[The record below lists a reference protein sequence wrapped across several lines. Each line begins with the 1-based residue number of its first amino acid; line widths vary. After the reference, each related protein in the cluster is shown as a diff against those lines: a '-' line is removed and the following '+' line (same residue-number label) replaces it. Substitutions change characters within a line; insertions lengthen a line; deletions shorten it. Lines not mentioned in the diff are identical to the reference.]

1 MIPHNDVGSRV
12 SVRDADP
19 IDEQRT
25 EGTAV
30 RDEYDDTIAGKKLS
44 PESLMMSYGYRPEWS
59 EGAIKSPIFQTSTFV
74 FSNAAEGKR
83 FFALAEGSA
92 EAADGEKEG
101 LIYSRLNNPDLEILE
116 HRLRLWDGAERGL
129 VFASGMAAITTAMLA
144 YLRPGDVL
152 LHSAPIYGGT
162 DHFVHD
168 VLPEFGVRTVK
179 WEPDMSEGDVDVAL
193 ESVLDGRRLGAILM
207 ETPANPTNDLFSIAM
222 ARRIADRYSDGE
234 RRVPVAVD
242 NTFLGPL
249 WQHPLQHGADLV
261 LYSATKYIG
270 GHSDLIAGAVL
281 GSHEMMAPVAGMRTV
296 LGSMATPLTSWL
308 MMRSLETLDLRM
320 RRETESAQKIA
331 AFLVNHPKV
340 VDVGYLGLL
349 QEGDPGYDIYKAQA
363 EGPGAMITFWID
375 GDEEEA
381 FRFIDSLSLIH
392 LAVSLGSTE
401 TLVEHPATMTHA
413 GLDPDEKKKLRVNG
427 ALVRLSIGV
436 ENPDDLIHDISTAL
450 DAV

>member
-1 MIPHNDVGSRV
+1 
-12 SVRDADP
+12 
-19 IDEQRT
+19 
-25 EGTAV
+25 V

-74 FSNAAEGKR
+74 FQTAAEGKR
-83 FFALAEGSA
+83 FFALAGGSV
-92 EAADGEKEG
+92 EADDGERPG

-116 HRLRLWDGAERGL
+116 NRLRLWDGAERGL
-129 VFASGMAAITTAMLA
+129 VFASGMAAITTSMFA

-179 WEPDMSEGDVDVAL
+179 WEPDMSEGDIEVAL
-193 ESVLDGRRLGAILM
+193 ESVLEGRRLGAILM

-222 ARRIADRYSDGE
+222 ARRVADRYSDGV

-249 WQHPLQHGADLV
+249 WQHPLKHGADLV
-261 LYSATKYIG
+261 IYSATKYIG

-281 GSHEMMAPVAGMRTV
+281 GSHEMMEPVALMRTV

-331 AFLVNHPKV
+331 AFLVTHPKV
-340 VDVGYLGLL
+340 MDVGYLGLL
-349 QEGDPGYDIYKAQA
+349 AEGDPGYEIYKEQA
-363 EGPGAMITFWID
+363 DGSGAMITFWID

>member
-1 MIPHNDVGSRV
+1 
-12 SVRDADP
+12 
-19 IDEQRT
+19 
-25 EGTAV
+25 V

-74 FSNAAEGKR
+74 FETAAEGKR
-83 FFALAEGSA
+83 FFALAEGA
-92 EAADGEKEG
+92 VEAADGEKPG

-116 HRLRLWDGAERGL
+116 NRLRLWDGAERGL

-152 LHSAPIYGGT
+152 LHTAPIYGGT

-168 VLPEFGVRTVK
+168 VLPEFGVHTVK
-179 WEPDMSEGDVDVAL
+179 WEPDMSEGDIDVAL
-193 ESVLDGRRLGAILM
+193 KAVLEGRRLGAILM

-222 ARRIADRYSDGE
+222 ARRIADRYGDGE

-261 LYSATKYIG
+261 IYSATKYIG

-281 GSHEMMAPVAGMRTV
+281 GRSEMMDPVAGMRTV

-320 RRETESAQKIA
+320 RRESESAQKIA
-331 AFLVNHPKV
+331 AFLVGHPKV
-340 VDVGYLGLL
+340 MDVGYLGLL
-349 QEGDPGYDIYKAQA
+349 EEGDPGYEIYKDQA

-381 FRFIDSLSLIH
+381 FRFIDSLSLVH

>member
-1 MIPHNDVGSRV
+1 MRN
-12 SVRDADP
+12 
-19 IDEQRT
+19 
-25 EGTAV
+25 
-30 RDEYDDTIAGKKLS
+30 EYDNTIAGKKLS

-74 FSNAAEGKR
+74 FQTAAEGKR
-83 FFALAEGSA
+83 FFEIAEGSA
-92 EAADGEKEG
+92 EAAEGEKPG

-116 HRLRLWDGAERGL
+116 NRLTLWDGAERGL
-129 VFASGMAAITTAMLA
+129 VFASGMAAITTTMLA

-162 DHFVHD
+162 DHFVHG

-179 WEPDMSEGDVDVAL
+179 WEPEMSEGDVDAAL
-193 ESVLDGRRLGAILM
+193 EAVIDGRRLGAVLM

-234 RRVPVAVD
+234 RRIPVAVD

-261 LYSATKYIG
+261 IYSATKYIG

-281 GSHEMMAPVAGMRTV
+281 GSHEMMNPVVEMRTV

-320 RRETESAQKIA
+320 RRETETAQKIA
-331 AFLVNHPKV
+331 AFLVTHPKV

-349 QEGDPGYDIYKAQA
+349 EEGDPGYEIYKEQT

-381 FRFIDSLSLIH
+381 FLFIDSLSLIH

>member
-1 MIPHNDVGSRV
+1 M
-12 SVRDADP
+12 
-19 IDEQRT
+19 
-25 EGTAV
+25 

-74 FSNAAEGKR
+74 FKTAAEGKR
-83 FFALAEGSA
+83 FFELAEGSC
-92 EAADGEKEG
+92 EADDGEKPG
-101 LIYSRLNNPDLEILE
+101 LIYSRLNNPDLEIVE
-116 HRLRLWDGAERGL
+116 HRLTLWDGAECGL

-152 LHSAPIYGGT
+152 LHTAPVYGGT
-162 DHFVHD
+162 DHFIHA
-168 VLPEFGVRTVK
+168 VLPEFGIHTVK
-179 WEPDMSEGDVDVAL
+179 WEPDMSDGDVDVAL
-193 ESVLDGRRLGAILM
+193 GAVLEGRRLGAVFM
-207 ETPANPTNDLFSIAM
+207 ETPANPTNDLFGIAM
-222 ARRIADRYSDGE
+222 ARRIADRHSSGE

-249 WQHPLQHGADLV
+249 WQHPLKHGADLV
-261 LYSATKYIG
+261 IYSATKYIG

-281 GSHEMMAPVAGMRTV
+281 GSEDMMRPVAGMRNV
-296 LGSMATPLTSWL
+296 LGSMATPLTAWL

-320 RRETESAQKIA
+320 RRETESARKIA
-331 AFLVNHPKV
+331 AFLVSHPKV

-349 QEGDPGYDIYKAQA
+349 EEGDPGYEIYKEQA

-381 FRFIDSLSLIH
+381 FRFLDSLSLIH

-401 TLVEHPATMTHA
+401 TLVEHPATMTHS

>member
-1 MIPHNDVGSRV
+1 MDVY
-12 SVRDADP
+12 
-19 IDEQRT
+19 RT
-25 EGTAV
+25 EGITV

-74 FSNAAEGKR
+74 FKTAAEGKR
-83 FFALAEGSA
+83 FFALAEGAA
-92 EAADGEKEG
+92 EADDGEKLG

-116 HRLRLWDGAERGL
+116 NRLRLWDGAERGL

-152 LHSAPIYGGT
+152 LHTAPIYGGT
-162 DHFVHD
+162 DHFVHGI
-168 VLPEFGVRTVK
+168 LPEFGVHTVK
-179 WEPDMSEGDVDVAL
+179 WEPDMSEADIDAAL
-193 ESVLDGRRLGAILM
+193 NAVLDGRRLGAVLM

-222 ARRIADRYSDGE
+222 ARRIADRYSDSD

-261 LYSATKYIG
+261 IYSATKYIG
-270 GHSDLIAGAVL
+270 GHSDLIAGVVL
-281 GSHEMMAPVAGMRTV
+281 GSEEMMSPVVGMRTI
-296 LGSMATPLTSWL
+296 LGSMATPYTSWL
-308 MMRSLETLDLRM
+308 MMRSLETLNLRM
-320 RRETESAQKIA
+320 RRETDSARKIA
-331 AFLVNHPKV
+331 AFLVAHPNV
-340 VDVGYLGLL
+340 VDVSYLGLL
-349 QEGDPGYDIYKAQA
+349 EDGDPGYEIYKEQT

-381 FRFIDSLSLIH
+381 FQFIDSLSLIH

>member
-1 MIPHNDVGSRV
+1 M
-12 SVRDADP
+12 
-19 IDEQRT
+19 
-25 EGTAV
+25 

-74 FSNAAEGKR
+74 FETAAEGKR
-83 FFALAEGSA
+83 FFALSEGAA
-92 EAADGEKEG
+92 EAADGEKPG

-116 HRLRLWDGAERGL
+116 NRLRLWDGAERGL

-162 DHFVHD
+162 DHFVHR
-168 VLPEFGVRTVK
+168 VLPEFGVHTVK
-179 WEPDMSEGDVDVAL
+179 WEPDMSEGDIDVAL
-193 ESVLDGRRLGAILM
+193 KAVLEGRRLGAILM

-222 ARRIADRYSDGE
+222 ARRIADRYGDGE

-261 LYSATKYIG
+261 IYSATKYIG

-281 GSHEMMAPVAGMRTV
+281 GSSEMMDPVAGMRTV

-320 RRETESAQKIA
+320 RRESESAQKIA
-331 AFLVNHPKV
+331 AFLVGHPKV
-340 VDVGYLGLL
+340 MDVSYLGLL
-349 QEGDPGYDIYKAQA
+349 EEGDPGYEIYKEQA

-381 FRFIDSLSLIH
+381 FRFIDSLSLVH

>member
-1 MIPHNDVGSRV
+1 M
-12 SVRDADP
+12 
-19 IDEQRT
+19 
-25 EGTAV
+25 

-44 PESLMMSYGYRPEWS
+44 PESLMMGYGYRPEWS

-74 FSNAAEGKR
+74 FESAAEGKR
-83 FFALAEGSA
+83 FFELAEGGDES
-92 EAADGEKEG
+92 GEQPG
-101 LIYSRLNNPDLEILE
+101 MIYSRLNNPNLEILE
-116 HRLRLWDGAERGL
+116 HRLALWDGADQGL

-152 LHSAPIYGGT
+152 LHSAPLYGGT
-162 DHFVHD
+162 DHFVHG
-168 VLPEFGVRTVK
+168 VLPEFGVRTVE
-179 WEPDMSEGDVDVAL
+179 WEPDMSEADVDAAL
-193 ESVLDGRRLGAILM
+193 KAALPGRRLGAVLM

-222 ARRIADRYSDGE
+222 ARRLADRHGDGE
-234 RRVPVAVD
+234 SRVPVAVD

-261 LYSATKYIG
+261 IYSATKYIG

-281 GSHEMMAPVAGMRTV
+281 GCHEMMEPVVGMRTI
-296 LGSMATPLTSWL
+296 LGSMATPHSAWL

-331 AFLVNHPKV
+331 RFLQSHPKV
-340 VDVGYLGLL
+340 KDVSYLGLL
-349 QEGDPGYDIYKAQA
+349 AEGDRGYEIYQEQA

-375 GDEEEA
+375 GGEEEA
-381 FRFIDSLSLIH
+381 FRFIDALSLIH

-413 GLDPDEKKKLRVNG
+413 GVDADEKKKLRVNG
-427 ALVRLSIGV
+427 SLVRLSIGV
-436 ENPDDLIHDISTAL
+436 ENPDDLIQDLSTAFE
-450 DAV
+450 AV

>member
-1 MIPHNDVGSRV
+1 M
-12 SVRDADP
+12 
-19 IDEQRT
+19 
-25 EGTAV
+25 

-74 FSNAAEGKR
+74 FQSAAEGKR

-92 EAADGEKEG
+92 EAADGEKPG

-116 HRLRLWDGAERGL
+116 NRLRLWDGADRGL

-179 WEPDMSEGDVDVAL
+179 WEPDMSEGDLDVAL

-261 LYSATKYIG
+261 IYSATKYIG

-281 GSHEMMAPVAGMRTV
+281 GCHEMMEPVAGMRTV

-320 RRETESAQKIA
+320 RRESESAQKIA
-331 AFLVNHPKV
+331 AFLVAHPKV

-349 QEGDPGYDIYKAQA
+349 EEGDPGFDIYKEQA

-381 FRFIDSLSLIH
+381 FRFIDSLSLVH

>member
-1 MIPHNDVGSRV
+1 MH
-12 SVRDADP
+12 
-19 IDEQRT
+19 
-25 EGTAV
+25 
-30 RDEYDDTIAGKKLS
+30 DEYADEIAGKKLS
-44 PESLMMSYGYRPEWS
+44 PESLMMGYGYRPEWS

-74 FSNAAEGKR
+74 FESAAEGKR
-83 FFALAEGSA
+83 FFALAESEEGA
-92 EAADGEKEG
+92 GEVPG

-116 HRLRLWDGAERGL
+116 HRLALWDGAEQGL
-129 VFASGMAAITTAMLA
+129 VFASGMAAISTAMLS

-152 LHSAPIYGGT
+152 LHSTPLYGGT
-162 DHFVHD
+162 DHFVHGI
-168 VLPEFGVRTVK
+168 LPEFGVRTVA
-179 WEPDMSEGDVDVAL
+179 WEPDMSEADVDAAL
-193 ESVLDGRRLGAILM
+193 ELALEGRRLGAVLM

-222 ARRIADRYSDGE
+222 ARRLADRHGDGE
-234 RRVPVAVD
+234 TRVPVAVD

-249 WQHPLQHGADLV
+249 WQHPLKHGADLV

-281 GSHEMMAPVAGMRTV
+281 GSHEMMAPVAGMRTI
-296 LGSMATPLTSWL
+296 LGSMASPHSSWL

-320 RRETESAQKIA
+320 RRETESAGKIA
-331 AFLVNHPKV
+331 RFLRDHPKV
-340 VDVGYLGLL
+340 KDVSYLGLL
-349 QEGDPGYDIYKAQA
+349 EEGDKGYEIYRQQA

-392 LAVSLGSTE
+392 CAVSLGSTE

-413 GLDPDEKKKLRVNG
+413 GVDADEKKKLRVNG

-436 ENPDDLIHDISTAL
+436 ENPDDLIQDITTAL

>member
-1 MIPHNDVGSRV
+1 
-12 SVRDADP
+12 
-19 IDEQRT
+19 
-25 EGTAV
+25 V

-74 FSNAAEGKR
+74 FETAAEGKR
-83 FFALAEGSA
+83 FFALAEGA
-92 EAADGEKEG
+92 VEAVDGEKPG

-116 HRLRLWDGAERGL
+116 NRLRLWDGAERGL

-168 VLPEFGVRTVK
+168 VLPEFGIRTVK
-179 WEPDMSEGDVDVAL
+179 WEPDMSEGDVAAAL
-193 ESVLDGRRLGAILM
+193 EVVLEGRRLGAILM

-222 ARRIADRYSDGE
+222 ARRIADRYGDGE

-249 WQHPLQHGADLV
+249 WQRPLQHGADLV
-261 LYSATKYIG
+261 IYSATKYIG

-281 GSHEMMAPVAGMRTV
+281 GSNEMMDPVAGMRTV

-331 AFLVNHPKV
+331 AFLVTHPKV
-340 VDVGYLGLL
+340 LDVGYLGLL
-349 QEGDPGYDIYKAQA
+349 EEGDPGYEIYKEQA

-413 GLDPDEKKKLRVNG
+413 GLDPDEKKKLCVNG

>member
-1 MIPHNDVGSRV
+1 M
-12 SVRDADP
+12 
-19 IDEQRT
+19 
-25 EGTAV
+25 

-74 FSNAAEGKR
+74 FESAAEGKR
-83 FFALAEGSA
+83 FFELAEGGDDS
-92 EAADGEKEG
+92 GEQPG
-101 LIYSRLNNPDLEILE
+101 MIYSRLNNPDLEILE
-116 HRLRLWDGAERGL
+116 HRLALWDGADRGL

-152 LHSAPIYGGT
+152 LHTAPLYGGT
-162 DHFVHD
+162 DHFVHEI
-168 VLPEFGVRTVK
+168 LPEFGIRTVE
-179 WEPDMSEGDVDVAL
+179 WEPDMSEADVDAAL
-193 ESVLDGRRLGAILM
+193 EAALPGYRLGAVLM

-222 ARRIADRYSDGE
+222 ARRLADRHGDGE

-249 WQHPLQHGADLV
+249 WQHPLRHGADLV
-261 LYSATKYIG
+261 IYSATKYIG

-281 GSHEMMAPVAGMRTV
+281 GCDEMMEPVVVTRTI
-296 LGSMATPLTSWL
+296 LGSMASPHSAWL

-331 AFLVNHPKV
+331 RFLESHPKV
-340 VDVGYLGLL
+340 KDVSYLGLL
-349 QEGDPGYDIYKAQA
+349 EEGDPGYDIYREQA

-375 GDEEEA
+375 GGEEEA
-381 FRFIDSLSLIH
+381 FRFIDALSLIH

-413 GLDPDEKKKLRVNG
+413 GVDPDEKKKLRVNG
-427 ALVRLSIGV
+427 SLVRLSIGV
-436 ENPDDLIHDISTAL
+436 ENPDDLIQDISTAFE
-450 DAV
+450 AV

>member
-1 MIPHNDVGSRV
+1 
-12 SVRDADP
+12 
-19 IDEQRT
+19 
-25 EGTAV
+25 
-30 RDEYDDTIAGKKLS
+30 
-44 PESLMMSYGYRPEWS
+44 
-59 EGAIKSPIFQTSTFV
+59 
-74 FSNAAEGKR
+74 
-83 FFALAEGSA
+83 
-92 EAADGEKEG
+92 
-101 LIYSRLNNPDLEILE
+101 
-116 HRLRLWDGAERGL
+116 
-129 VFASGMAAITTAMLA
+129 
-144 YLRPGDVL
+144 
-152 LHSAPIYGGT
+152 LHTAPIYGGT

-168 VLPEFGVRTVK
+168 VLPEFGVHTVK
-179 WEPDMSEGDVDVAL
+179 WEPDMSEGDIDVAL
-193 ESVLDGRRLGAILM
+193 KAVLEGRRLGAILM

-222 ARRIADRYSDGE
+222 ARRIADRYGDGE

-242 NTFLGPL
+242 NTVLGPL

-261 LYSATKYIG
+261 IYSATKYIG

-281 GSHEMMAPVAGMRTV
+281 VRSEMMDPVAGMRTV

-320 RRETESAQKIA
+320 RRESESAQKIA
-331 AFLVNHPKV
+331 AFLVGHPKV
-340 VDVGYLGLL
+340 MDVGYLGLL
-349 QEGDPGYDIYKAQA
+349 EEGDPGYEIYKDQA

-381 FRFIDSLSLIH
+381 FRFIDSLSLVH

>member
-1 MIPHNDVGSRV
+1 MRN
-12 SVRDADP
+12 
-19 IDEQRT
+19 
-25 EGTAV
+25 
-30 RDEYDDTIAGKKLS
+30 EYDDTIAGKKLS

-74 FSNAAEGKR
+74 FQTAAEGKR
-83 FFALAEGSA
+83 FFELAEGSA
-92 EAADGEKEG
+92 EAAEGEKPG

-116 HRLRLWDGAERGL
+116 NRLTLWDGAERGL
-129 VFASGMAAITTAMLA
+129 VFASGMAAITTTMLA

-162 DHFVHD
+162 DHFVHG

-179 WEPDMSEGDVDVAL
+179 WEPEMSEGDVDAAL
-193 ESVLDGRRLGAILM
+193 EAALEGRRLGAVLM

-222 ARRIADRYSDGE
+222 ARRIADRHGDGE

-249 WQHPLQHGADLV
+249 WQQPLQHGADLV
-261 LYSATKYIG
+261 IYSATKYIG

-281 GSHEMMAPVAGMRTV
+281 GSHEVMNPVVEMRTV

-320 RRETESAQKIA
+320 RRETETAKKIA
-331 AFLVNHPKV
+331 AFLVTHPKV

-349 QEGDPGYDIYKAQA
+349 EEGDPGYEIYKEQV

-401 TLVEHPATMTHA
+401 TLVEHPATMT
-413 GLDPDEKKKLRVNG
+413 
-427 ALVRLSIGV
+427 
-436 ENPDDLIHDISTAL
+436 
-450 DAV
+450 

>member
-1 MIPHNDVGSRV
+1 
-12 SVRDADP
+12 
-19 IDEQRT
+19 
-25 EGTAV
+25 
-30 RDEYDDTIAGKKLS
+30 
-44 PESLMMSYGYRPEWS
+44 
-59 EGAIKSPIFQTSTFV
+59 
-74 FSNAAEGKR
+74 
-83 FFALAEGSA
+83 
-92 EAADGEKEG
+92 
-101 LIYSRLNNPDLEILE
+101 
-116 HRLRLWDGAERGL
+116 
-129 VFASGMAAITTAMLA
+129 TAMLA

-152 LHSAPIYGGT
+152 LHTAPVYGGT
-162 DHFVHD
+162 DHFIHA
-168 VLPEFGVRTVK
+168 VLPEFGIRTVK
-179 WEPDMSEGDVDVAL
+179 WEPGMSDGDVDVAL
-193 ESVLDGRRLGAILM
+193 GAVLEGRRLGAVFM

-222 ARRIADRYSDGE
+222 ARRIADRHSSAE

-249 WQHPLQHGADLV
+249 WQQPLKHGADLV
-261 LYSATKYIG
+261 IYSATKYIG

-281 GSHEMMAPVAGMRTV
+281 GSEEMMRPVARMRSV
-296 LGSMATPLTSWL
+296 LGSMATPLTAWL

-320 RRETESAQKIA
+320 RRETESARKIA
-331 AFLVNHPKV
+331 AFLVSHPKV

-349 QEGDPGYDIYKAQA
+349 EEGDPGYEIYEEQA

-401 TLVEHPATMTHA
+401 TLVEHPATMTHS

>member
-1 MIPHNDVGSRV
+1 M
-12 SVRDADP
+12 
-19 IDEQRT
+19 
-25 EGTAV
+25 
-30 RDEYDDTIAGKKLS
+30 RDEYDETVAGKKLS

-59 EGAIKSPIFQTSTFV
+59 EGALKSPIFQTSTFV
-74 FSNAAEGKR
+74 FRTAAEGKH
-83 FFALAEGSA
+83 FFALADGSA
-92 EAADGEKEG
+92 EAVDGEKPG

-116 HRLRLWDGAERGL
+116 GRLRLWDDAERGL
-129 VFASGMAAITTAMLA
+129 VFASGMAAITTSMLA

-168 VLPEFGVRTVK
+168 ILPEFGIRTVK
-179 WEPDMSEGDVDVAL
+179 WEPDMSEGDVDAAL
-193 ESVLDGRRLGAILM
+193 ESMLDGRRLGAILM

-261 LYSATKYIG
+261 IYSATKYIG

-281 GSHEMMAPVAGMRTV
+281 GSQEMMAPVAGMRTV
-296 LGSMATPLTSWL
+296 LGNMATPMTSWL

-331 AFLVNHPKV
+331 EFLVNHPKV

-349 QEGDPGYDIYKAQA
+349 KEGDPGYDIYKEQA
-363 EGPGAMITFWID
+363 DGPGAMITFWID
-375 GDEEEA
+375 GDEDET

-450 DAV
+450 DSV

>member
-1 MIPHNDVGSRV
+1 M
-12 SVRDADP
+12 
-19 IDEQRT
+19 
-25 EGTAV
+25 

-74 FSNAAEGKR
+74 FKTAAEGKR
-83 FFALAEGSA
+83 FFELAEGSA
-92 EAADGEKEG
+92 EVVEGEKPG

-116 HRLRLWDGAERGL
+116 NRLTLWDGAERGL
-129 VFASGMAAITTAMLA
+129 VFASGMAAITTTMLS

-152 LHSAPIYGGT
+152 LHSAPVYGGT
-162 DHFVHD
+162 DHFIHA
-168 VLPEFGVRTVK
+168 VLPKFGVRTVK
-179 WEPDMSEGDVDVAL
+179 WEPDMSEGDIDVAL
-193 ESVLDGRRLGAILM
+193 EAVLDGRRLGAIFM

-234 RRVPVAVD
+234 RRIPVAVD

-249 WQHPLQHGADLV
+249 WQHPLEHGADLV
-261 LYSATKYIG
+261 IYSTTKYIG
-270 GHSDLIAGAVL
+270 GHSDLIGGAVL
-281 GSHEMMAPVAGMRTV
+281 GSDEMMNPVAEMRTV
-296 LGSMATPLTSWL
+296 LGSMATPLSSWL

-320 RRETESAQKIA
+320 RRETESARKVA
-331 AFLVNHPKV
+331 AFLVSHPKV

-349 QEGDPGYDIYKAQA
+349 EEGDPGYEIYKEQA
-363 EGPGAMITFWID
+363 DGPGAMVTFWID

>member
-1 MIPHNDVGSRV
+1 M
-12 SVRDADP
+12 
-19 IDEQRT
+19 
-25 EGTAV
+25 
-30 RDEYDDTIAGKKLS
+30 RDEYDDTIAGRKLS

-74 FSNAAEGKR
+74 FQTAAEGKR
-83 FFALAEGSA
+83 FFELAEGSA
-92 EAADGEKEG
+92 EADDGEKLG

-116 HRLRLWDGAERGL
+116 NRLRLWDGAERGL

-179 WEPDMSEGDVDVAL
+179 WEPDMSEGDVDAAL
-193 ESVLDGRRLGAILM
+193 EAVLEGRRLGAILM

-249 WQHPLQHGADLV
+249 WQHPLKHGADLV
-261 LYSATKYIG
+261 IYSATKYIG

-281 GSHEMMAPVAGMRTV
+281 GSHEMMNPVAGMRTI

-331 AFLVNHPKV
+331 AFLVTHPKV

-349 QEGDPGYDIYKAQA
+349 EEGDPGYEIYKEQA

>member
-1 MIPHNDVGSRV
+1 M
-12 SVRDADP
+12 
-19 IDEQRT
+19 
-25 EGTAV
+25 

-74 FSNAAEGKR
+74 FQSAAEGKR
-83 FFALAEGSA
+83 FFELAEGSV
-92 EAADGEKEG
+92 EADDGEKPG

-116 HRLRLWDGAERGL
+116 NRLTLWDGAERGL
-129 VFASGMAAITTAMLA
+129 VFASGMAAITTAMFA

-152 LHSAPIYGGT
+152 LHTAPIYGGT

-179 WEPDMSEGDVDVAL
+179 WEPEMSERDIDVAL
-193 ESVLDGRRLGAILM
+193 EAVLEGRRLGAVLM

-222 ARRIADRYSDGE
+222 ARRVADRHGDGE

-249 WQHPLQHGADLV
+249 WQHPLRHGADLV
-261 LYSATKYIG
+261 IYSATKYIG

-281 GSHEMMAPVAGMRTV
+281 GCQEMMKPVAVMRTV

-320 RRETESAQKIA
+320 RKETDSARKIA
-331 AFLVNHPKV
+331 AFLVSHPKV

-349 QEGDPGYDIYKAQA
+349 QEGDPGYEIYKEQVG
-363 EGPGAMITFWID
+363 GPGAMITFWID

-381 FRFIDSLSLIH
+381 FRFIDSLSLVH